1 MIFDSKG
8 LSVSLSFSHIFLS
21 PPPRYPLAFVGVRD
35 GVMDLA
41 KITNRSNA
49 MLNTLTVVLLT
60 VVTCL
65 AFIVKDLTI
74 VLALSGATWG
84 TAVIY
89 LFSTYMF
96 CSLAKK
102 EKQLLLQNEV
112 PWATATGVLGL
123 TMGIIGTVRAIKS
136 M

>member
-1 MIFDSKG
+1 MSVC
-8 LSVSLSFSHIFLS
+8 LSQTFLI
-21 PPPRYPLAFVGVRD
+21 PLLPRYPLAFVGVRD

-123 TMGIIGTVRAIKS
+123 TMGIIGTARAIKS